1 MLGILRQD
9 ESASHNCT
17 FFVTNGFLTV
27 SIRRLG
33 SGQRPCSS
41 VSPSHSASDAADKF
55 TVDVTLNPVKLIV
68 FWQPTLD
75 RQPSARRRHLG
86 YNCVVLVKQVPDT
99 KRITGKVMNDDGTV
113 NRSALPAIFNP
124 EDLNALEMAL
134 QIKDKSA
141 CPEQGRGGGHI
152 TVISMGPPGAA
163 KILRDALFRGADD
176 AILITDQRCAASD
189 TLASSYI
196 HSCAVKKIDYDIV
209 LCGRQAIDGDTAQVG
224 PQLAEK
230 LGVTQITYVEELLE
244 IKDKTITVRRNIG
257 NGWQQIRTRLPVLLT
272 VTSDANE
279 PRAAAAKRMMKYK
292 NARTAA
298 ELEREIRIQ
307 NTEVSEEYIKELV
320 EKKCGELK
328 EKGLLIK
335 QWDLDYIGA
344 DLTWCGRSGSPTK
357 VHRIQSVVLA
367 AKESKNVDAGDQG
380 ISSLIH
386 ELIEDKIIA

>member
-1 MLGILRQD
+1 M
-9 ESASHNCT
+9 
-17 FFVTNGFLTV
+17 
-27 SIRRLG
+27 
-33 SGQRPCSS
+33 
-41 VSPSHSASDAADKF
+41 
-55 TVDVTLNPVKLIV
+55 
-68 FWQPTLD
+68 
-75 RQPSARRRHLG
+75 G
-86 YNCVVLVKQVPDT
+86 YNCVVLIKQVPDT

-113 NRSALPAIFNP
+113 NRAALPAIFNP

-134 QIKDKSA
+134 QIKDKSS
-141 CPEQGRGGGHI
+141 EQGRGGGHI

-189 TLASSYI
+189 TLATSYI
-196 HSCAVKKIDYDIV
+196 LACAVKKIAPDIV

-230 LGVTQITYVEELLE
+230 LGITQITYVEELLE
-244 IKDKTITVRRNIG
+244 IKDKTITARRNIG
-257 NGWQQIRTRLPVLLT
+257 NGWQQVKARLPVLLT
-272 VTSDANE
+272 VTSDANQ
-279 PRAAAAKRMMKYK
+279 PRAAAAKKMMKHK

-298 ELEREIRIQ
+298 ELEREYRIQKTEDRSQ
-307 NTEVSEEYIKELV
+307 NTEVSEEDIRELV
-320 EKKCGELK
+320 EKKSGELK

-335 QWDLDYIGA
+335 RWDLDFIGA

-367 AKESKNVDAGDQG
+367 AKESKNVAASDEG
-380 ISSLIH
+380 ISNMIH